1 MFYIVI
7 GHRRLDVVGVVS
19 GTVLTGTTDSWST
32 LVVLVRVVA
41 VRVRVGSRSLLLFE
55 EVLVRDGWE
64 GGGLVNDRSVVDL
77 LVDSSG
83 VVDSGWLDGL
93 LLDDWL
99 DCQDVREGHREV
111 VDVTHQSRG
120 CGGARA
126 RRRTD
131 QRGQPIA
138 QSGWWSGCSGKRFA
152 ARVAWPGALGACPP

>member
-1 MFYIVI
+1 MFYIVT

-41 VRVRVGSRSLLLFE
+41 VRVRVGSRSLLLLE
-55 EVLVRDGWE
+55 EVLVRNGWE
-64 GGGLVNDRSVVDL
+64 GGGLVNDRGVVDL

-111 VDVTHQSRG
+111 VDVTH
-120 CGGARA
+120 
-126 RRRTD
+126 
-131 QRGQPIA
+131 
-138 QSGWWSGCSGKRFA
+138 
-152 ARVAWPGALGACPP
+152 